1 MTDGKSIEKV
11 FGQVVRKLR
20 VERNLSQ
27 EKLSELSGLDRSY
40 VSEIE
45 RGKKTAS
52 IRTVIKL
59 SEGLNILPHK
69 LFSIIE
75 SELEIRL
82 KVKK

>member
-1 MTDGKSIEKV
+1 MTDGNDIEKA
-11 FGQVVRKLR
+11 FGQAVRKLR
-20 VERNLSQ
+20 LERNLSQ

-59 SEGLNILPHK
+59 AVGLEISPTKIFLNLESLLNI
-69 LFSIIE
+69 
-75 SELEIRL
+75 
-82 KVKK
+82 